1 MYIEICHWHGV
12 SPRPYQSP
20 NRDAAASR
28 TRDRIV
34 AAAAAILGTAEG
46 IEDFSLQAVAKKAGV
61 TRLTVYNQFGS
72 RRALLEAVFD
82 ERAARGG
89 LHRLGEAMATSDP
102 HAALLQVIAIFC
114 DFWTFDPG
122 ALGLLHAAG
131 ASDPDLALS
140 VDERSE
146 RRRRLFA
153 ALVRRMA
160 ENGRLPPK
168 AQRDLVDTLFALT
181 SFWFFSQLTTAGRTA
196 TAACRIIADLATD
209 AVGRALA
216 AKSGG

>member
-1 MYIEICHWHGV
+1 M
-12 SPRPYQSP
+12 SPRPVRSP
-20 NRDAAASR
+20 RRRVAAKR
-28 TRDRIV
+28 TRARLLK
-34 AAAAAILGTAEG
+34 AARAMLAAPDG
-46 IEDFSLQAVAKKAGV
+46 ISLDAVAKKARV

-122 ALGLLHAAG
+122 ALGLLHAVG
-131 ASDPDLALS
+131 ASDPELALS

-146 RRRRLFA
+146 RRRRLF
-153 ALVRRMA
+153 
-160 ENGRLPPK
+160 
-168 AQRDLVDTLFALT
+168 
-181 SFWFFSQLTTAGRTA
+181 
-196 TAACRIIADLATD
+196 
-209 AVGRALA
+209 
-216 AKSGG
+216 